1 MSKVT
6 LYGTRFCPYCIAA
19 RRLLASRAIDFED
32 ISVDNDRAL
41 RQHMEQIS
49 GRNTVPQI
57 WVGETHIG
65 GYTELAALANSG
77 QLDTLLDR
85 KPS

>member
-19 RRLLASRAIDFED
+19 RRLLASRDIDFED

-57 WVGETHIG
+57 WVGEIHIG

>member
-77 QLDTLLDR
+77 QLDNLLDR

>member
-19 RRLLASRAIDFED
+19 RRLLASRDIDFED